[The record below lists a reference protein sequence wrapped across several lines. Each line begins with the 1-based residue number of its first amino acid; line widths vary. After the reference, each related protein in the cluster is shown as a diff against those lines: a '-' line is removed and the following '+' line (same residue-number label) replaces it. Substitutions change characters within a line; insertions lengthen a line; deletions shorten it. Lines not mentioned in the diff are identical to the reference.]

1 MYAADFQTRF
11 SRKLNRKSKNF
22 ILYFIF
28 YYFLLLF
35 YKELRHARF
44 YMLFSQVLYIE
55 LHQSITE
62 NLHVSRSAAIRQLA

>member
-1 MYAADFQTRF
+1 MYAADFQILSRF

-22 ILYFIF
+22 IL
-28 YYFLLLF
+28 YFLLLF

-62 NLHVSRSAAIRQLA
+62 NLHVSRSAATRQLA